1 MKIISH
7 LFSCIITIQ
16 HKAIIIFVGIKN
28 YDCIIKKMADIL
40 QITED
45 IPVDD
50 SIYEYEYREYNPITG
65 TDLNRGSIVITIES
79 QDIYTHPA
87 ESYLI
92 VEGELI
98 KGLRGVGG
106 VLVRYADADLA
117 TLINNGIMYLF
128 SDVRFHL
135 ASHEIEVV
143 QNPGHA
149 SVMLGMLKYP
159 DDFNKSQGLNQLW
172 APDIKKGTAV
182 LADNEGFKMRHEYI
196 IKSPNP
202 KGTFSF
208 KIPLK
213 HFFGFCEDYKKIL
226 YGMQQKLTLTRTG
239 DDNAIFRADAADA
252 AEINL
257 KKISWFMPHVI
268 PSDAY
273 RLQLNKIIERKE
285 KIPVGYRMLQCD
297 NIPVPSGAPFTWR
310 LGVKSSPDIPRFIIV
325 GFQTNKNNNQRANPA
340 IFNHCQ
346 VRNIYVTLNAKRYPD
361 IDYEENFLINKH
373 SRFYGDAATFRKK
386 FFNMDELISNP
397 GINPVSY
404 KDLFPLFVFDVTKQ
418 SEKLKTSV
426 SDIHIK
432 ASFNGD
438 NPPADTIA
446 YAVIISDRLF
456 HFVSDGSKITNI
468 V

>member
-1 MKIISH
+1 
-7 LFSCIITIQ
+7 
-16 HKAIIIFVGIKN
+16 
-28 YDCIIKKMADIL
+28 MADIL

-50 SIYEYEYREYNPITG
+50 SIYEYEYKEYNPITG

-87 ESYLI
+87 ESFLVI
-92 VEGELI
+92 EGKILKEAPVPPAAAEYI
-98 KGLRGVGG
+98 DNDNI
-106 VLVRYADADLA
+106 A
-117 TLINNGIMYLF
+117 LINNGLMYLF
-128 SDVRFHL
+128 SDVRYHL
-135 ASHEIEVV
+135 ASHEIEVL

-149 SVMLGMLKYP
+149 TTMLGLLKYP
-159 DDFNKSQGLNQLW
+159 DDFTKSQGLNQVW
-172 APDIKKGTAV
+172 VPDTDEGTAIN
-182 LADNEGFKMRHEYI
+182 DNKGFKLRRDYI
-196 IKSPNP
+196 INMVEGAGN
-202 KGTFSF
+202 KGKFNF

-213 HFFGFCEDYKKIL
+213 HFLGFCEDYKKIL
-226 YGMQQKLTLTRTG
+226 YGMQQRLTLTRTG
-239 DDNAIFRADAADA
+239 NNNTILRGQNAAGNAALDNAVIVL
-252 AEINL
+252 N
-257 KKISWFMPHVI
+257 KISWFMPHVI

-297 NIPVPSGAPFTWR
+297 NIPVPPGAPFTWR

-325 GFQTNKNNNQRANPA
+325 GFQTNKNNNQTTNPA
-340 IFNHCQ
+340 LFNHCE

-361 IDYEENFLINKH
+361 IDYENDFTINKF
-373 SRFYGDAATFRKK
+373 SRIYGDASTFRKK
-386 FFNMDELISNP
+386 FYNMDELISNSSISP
-397 GINPVSY
+397 DNY
-404 KDLFPLFVFDVTKQ
+404 KTLFPLFVFDVTKQ

-432 ASFNGD
+432 ASFNNVLAA
-438 NPPADTIA
+438 NPPANTIA

>member
-1 MKIISH
+1 
-7 LFSCIITIQ
+7 
-16 HKAIIIFVGIKN
+16 
-28 YDCIIKKMADIL
+28 MADIL

-50 SIYEYEYREYNPITG
+50 SIYDYEYKEYNPITG

-87 ESYLI
+87 ESFLVI
-92 VEGELI
+92 EGQLI
-98 KGLRGVGG
+98 KEAPAPPAAAEYVNDDKI
-106 VLVRYADADLA
+106 A
-117 TLINNGIMYLF
+117 LINNGLMYLF
-128 SDVRFHL
+128 SDVRYHL
-135 ASHEIEVV
+135 ASHEIEVL

-149 SVMLGMLKYP
+149 TTMLGLLKYP
-159 DDFNKSQGLNQLW
+159 DDFTKSQGLNQVW
-172 APDIKKGTAV
+172 APDTDEGTAI
-182 LADNEGFKMRHEYI
+182 DRNEGFKLRQNYI
-196 IKSPNP
+196 INMVEGANN
-202 KGTFSF
+202 KGKFNF

-213 HFFGFCEDYKKIL
+213 HFLGFCEDYKKIL
-226 YGMQQKLTLTRTG
+226 YGMQQRLTLTRTG
-239 DDNAIFRADAADA
+239 NNNAILRGQNAAGNAALDNAKI
-252 AEINL
+252 ELN
-257 KKISWFMPHVI
+257 KISWFMPHVI

-273 RLQLNKIIERKE
+273 RLQLDKIIEKKE

-297 NIPVPSGAPFTWR
+297 NIPVVGGTGFTWR

-325 GFQTNKNNNQRANPA
+325 GFQTGKNNDQTTNPA
-340 IFNHCQ
+340 LFDHCE

-361 IDYEENFLINKH
+361 IDYENDFLINKF
-373 SRFYGDAATFRKK
+373 SRIYGDATTFRKK
-386 FFNMDELISNP
+386 FYNMDELISNSSIRP
-397 GINPVSY
+397 DNY
-404 KDLFPLFVFDVTKQ
+404 KTLFPLFVFDVTKQ

-432 ASFNGD
+432 ASFNNN
-438 NPPADTIA
+438 NPPANTMA

>member
-1 MKIISH
+1 
-7 LFSCIITIQ
+7 
-16 HKAIIIFVGIKN
+16 
-28 YDCIIKKMADIL
+28 MADIL

-50 SIYEYEYREYNPITG
+50 SIYDYEYKEYNPITG
-65 TDLNRGSIVITIES
+65 TDLNRGSIVITIET

-87 ESYLI
+87 ESFLNI
-92 VEGELI
+92 EGQLLLGANGHYVDND
-98 KGLRGVGG
+98 KV
-106 VLVRYADADLA
+106 A
-117 TLINNGIMYLF
+117 LINNGIMYLF
-128 SDVRFHL
+128 SDIRYHL
-135 ASHEIEVV
+135 ASHEIEVL

-149 SVMLGMLKYP
+149 TTMLGLLKYP
-159 DDFNKSQGLNQLW
+159 DDFTKSQGLNQVW
-172 APDIKKGTAV
+172 APDTGEGTPV
-182 LADNEGFKMRHEYI
+182 DGNEGFRKRREYI
-196 IKSPNP
+196 INMVDGDDN
-202 KGTFSF
+202 KGKFNF

-213 HFFGFCEDYKKIL
+213 HFLGFCEDYKKIL
-226 YGMQQKLTLTRTG
+226 YGMQQRLTLTRTG
-239 DDNAIFRADAADA
+239 YNNAILKGRNAADNAALGDGTIK
-252 AEINL
+252 IN
-257 KKISWFMPHVI
+257 KISWFMPHVI

-273 RLQLNKIIERKE
+273 RLQLDKIIEKKE

-297 NIPVPSGAPFTWR
+297 NLPVPPGVGTFTWR

-325 GFQTNKNNNQRANPA
+325 GFQTEKHNDQTKNPA
-340 IFNHCQ
+340 IFDDCG

-361 IDYEENFLINKH
+361 TDYENDFSINKF
-373 SRFYGDAATFRKK
+373 SRIYGDAALFRKK
-386 FFNMDELISNP
+386 FYNMDELISNST
-397 GINPVSY
+397 INPVNY
-404 KDLFPLFVFDVTKQ
+404 KKLYPLFVFDVTKQ

-438 NPPADTIA
+438 NPQNDTIA

>member
-1 MKIISH
+1 
-7 LFSCIITIQ
+7 
-16 HKAIIIFVGIKN
+16 
-28 YDCIIKKMADIL
+28 MADIL

-50 SIYEYEYREYNPITG
+50 SIYEYEYKEYNPIAG
-65 TDLNRGSIVITIES
+65 KAGDLNRGSIVIVIEA
-79 QDIYTHPA
+79 QDIYTQPS
-87 ESYLI
+87 ESFLI

-98 KGLRGVGG
+98 KSDINNI
-106 VLVRYADADLA
+106 VRYANEDFA

-128 SDVRFHL
+128 SDVRYHL
-135 ASHEIEVV
+135 ASHEIEVL

-149 SVMLGMLKYP
+149 TTMLGMLKYP
-159 DDFNKSQGLNQLW
+159 DDFTKSQGLNQLW
-172 APDIKKGTAV
+172 LPDTFIDDDNLV
-182 LADNEGFKMRHEYI
+182 ADNNGNFTGKNKGIEIRQNYI
-196 IKSPNP
+196 IKSPND
-202 KGTFSF
+202 KGKFSF

-213 HFFGFCEDYKKIL
+213 HFLGFCEDYKKVI
-226 YGMQQKLTLTRTG
+226 YGMQQRLTLTRTG
-239 DDNAIFRADAADA
+239 DDDAIFLLKRDGANAQAAKIQADQGRVNI
-252 AEINL
+252 E
-257 KKISWFMPHVI
+257 KIRWFMPHII

-273 RLQLNKIIERKE
+273 RLQLDKIIERKE

-297 NIPVPSGAPFTWR
+297 NTPVPNNPAFTWR

-325 GFQTNKNNNQRANPA
+325 GFQSDKNNNQERNPA
-340 IFNHCQ
+340 LFDHCN

-361 IDYEENFLINKH
+361 TDYENSFTNNQY
-373 SRFYGDAATFRKK
+373 SRIYGDTALFRKK
-386 FFNMDELISNP
+386 FYNMDELVSNS
-397 GINPVSY
+397 GIDPMSY
-404 KDLFPLFVFDVTKQ
+404 KDLFPLFLFDVSKQ

-432 ASFNGD
+432 ASFDGGPGN
-438 NPPADTIA
+438 NVIA

>member
-1 MKIISH
+1 
-7 LFSCIITIQ
+7 
-16 HKAIIIFVGIKN
+16 
-28 YDCIIKKMADIL
+28 MADIL

-50 SIYEYEYREYNPITG
+50 SIYEYEYKEYNPITG

-87 ESYLI
+87 ESFLVI
-92 VEGELI
+92 EGQLI
-98 KGLRGVGG
+98 KEAPAPPAAAEYVNDDKI
-106 VLVRYADADLA
+106 A
-117 TLINNGIMYLF
+117 LINNGLMYLF
-128 SDVRFHL
+128 SDVRYHL
-135 ASHEIEVV
+135 ASHEIEVL

-149 SVMLGMLKYP
+149 TTMLGLLKYP
-159 DDFNKSQGLNQLW
+159 DDFTKSQGLNQVW
-172 APDIKKGTAV
+172 APDTENGTPE
-182 LADNEGFKMRHEYI
+182 DINSGFKLRRDYI
-196 IKSPNP
+196 INMVEGVAN
-202 KGTFSF
+202 KGKFNF

-213 HFFGFCEDYKKIL
+213 HFLGFCEDYKKIL
-226 YGMQQKLTLTRTG
+226 YGMQQRLTLTRTG
-239 DDNAIFRADAADA
+239 NNNAIFRGQNAAGNA
-252 AEINL
+252 ALDNAKIVLN
-257 KKISWFMPHVI
+257 KISWFMPHVI

-273 RLQLNKIIERKE
+273 RLQLDKIIERKE

-297 NIPVPSGAPFTWR
+297 NIPVVGGTGFTWR

-325 GFQTNKNNNQRANPA
+325 GFQTGKNNNQTTNPA
-340 IFNHCQ
+340 LFDHCE

-361 IDYEENFLINKH
+361 IDYENDFTINKF
-373 SRFYGDAATFRKK
+373 SRIYGDAALFRKK
-386 FFNMDELISNP
+386 FYNMDELISNSSIRP
-397 GINPVSY
+397 DNY
-404 KDLFPLFVFDVTKQ
+404 KTLFPLFVFDVTKQ

-432 ASFNGD
+432 ASFNNN
-438 NPPADTIA
+438 NPPPNTMA

>member
-1 MKIISH
+1 
-7 LFSCIITIQ
+7 
-16 HKAIIIFVGIKN
+16 
-28 YDCIIKKMADIL
+28 MADIL

-50 SIYEYEYREYNPITG
+50 SIYEYEYKEYNPITG

-87 ESYLI
+87 ESFLVI
-92 VEGELI
+92 EGQLI
-98 KGLRGVGG
+98 KEAPVPPAAAEY
-106 VLVRYADADLA
+106 VNDDKIA
-117 TLINNGIMYLF
+117 LINNGLMYLF
-128 SDVRFHL
+128 SDVRYHL
-135 ASHEIEVV
+135 ASHEIEVL

-149 SVMLGMLKYP
+149 TTMLGLLKYP
-159 DDFNKSQGLNQLW
+159 DDFTKSQGLNQVW
-172 APDIKKGTAV
+172 APDTGEGTAIDENKGFKLRRDYIINMV
-182 LADNEGFKMRHEYI
+182 EGADN
-196 IKSPNP
+196 
-202 KGTFSF
+202 KGKFNF

-213 HFFGFCEDYKKIL
+213 HFLGFCEDYKKIL
-226 YGMQQKLTLTRTG
+226 YGMQQRLTLTRTG
-239 DDNAIFRADAADA
+239 NNNAILRGQNAAGNA
-252 AEINL
+252 ALVNAKIELN
-257 KKISWFMPHVI
+257 KISWFMPHVI

-273 RLQLNKIIERKE
+273 RLQLDKIIEKKE

-297 NIPVPSGAPFTWR
+297 NIPVVGGTGFTWR

-325 GFQTNKNNNQRANPA
+325 GFQTGKNNDQTTNPA
-340 IFNHCQ
+340 LFDHCE

-361 IDYEENFLINKH
+361 IDYENDFTINKF
-373 SRFYGDAATFRKK
+373 SRIYGDASTFRKK
-386 FFNMDELISNP
+386 FYNMDELISNSSIRP
-397 GINPVSY
+397 DNY
-404 KDLFPLFVFDVTKQ
+404 KTLFPLFVFDVTKQ

-432 ASFNGD
+432 ASFNNN
-438 NPPADTIA
+438 NPPANTIA

>member
-1 MKIISH
+1 
-7 LFSCIITIQ
+7 
-16 HKAIIIFVGIKN
+16 
-28 YDCIIKKMADIL
+28 MADIL

-50 SIYEYEYREYNPITG
+50 SIYEYEYKEYNPIAG
-65 TDLNRGSIVITIES
+65 TNYNRGSIVITIEA

-92 VEGELI
+92 IDGHLRKRARAVNGEVQNYAEGDTI
-98 KGLRGVGG
+98 
-106 VLVRYADADLA
+106 
-117 TLINNGIMYLF
+117 TLINNAMMYLF
-128 SDVRFHL
+128 SDVRYHL
-135 ASHEIEVV
+135 ASHEIEVL
-143 QNPGHA
+143 QNPGYA
-149 SVMLGMLKYP
+149 TSILGMLKYP
-159 DDFNKSQGLNQLW
+159 DDFNKSHGLNQCW
-172 APDIKKGTAV
+172 APDTPITDNNTANK
-182 LADNEGFKMRHEYI
+182 DNNDGFKKRHKYI
-196 IKSPNP
+196 IKEPITP
-202 KGTFSF
+202 GTFSF

-213 HFFGFCEDYKKIL
+213 HFLGFCEDYKKIL
-226 YGMQQKLTLTRTG
+226 YGMQQRLTLTRSG
-239 DDNAIFRADAADA
+239 NIEDPIFRNAGDA
-252 AEINL
+252 AELHIE
-257 KKISWFMPHVI
+257 KIRWFMPHVI

-297 NIPVPSGAPFTWR
+297 NTQVPPASENFTWR
-310 LGVKSSPDIPRFIIV
+310 LGVKSSPDIPRFIII
-325 GFQTNKNNNQRANPA
+325 GFQKDKHNKQDKNPA
-340 IFNHCQ
+340 IFNHLS

-361 IDYEENFLINKH
+361 TDYDNSFTKNLY
-373 SRFYGDAATFRKK
+373 SRVYGDAATFRKK

-397 GINPVSY
+397 GIEPINY
-404 KDLFPLFVFDVTKQ
+404 KNLFPLFVFDVSKQ

-432 ASFNGD
+432 ASFTD
-438 NPPADTIA
+438 NPGNDTMA

>member
-1 MKIISH
+1 
-7 LFSCIITIQ
+7 
-16 HKAIIIFVGIKN
+16 
-28 YDCIIKKMADIL
+28 MADIL

-50 SIYEYEYREYNPITG
+50 SIYDYEYKEYNPIAG
-65 TDLNRGSIVITIES
+65 NAGDLNRGSIVIVIEA

-92 VEGELI
+92 VDGELI
-98 KGLRGVGG
+98 KNADNT
-106 VLVRYADADLA
+106 RYPNDNNVN
-117 TLINNGIMYLF
+117 LINNAIMYLF
-128 SDVRFHL
+128 SDVRYHL
-135 ASHEIEVV
+135 ASHEIEVL

-149 SVMLGMLKYP
+149 TTMLGMLKYP
-159 DDFNKSQGLNQLW
+159 DDFTRSFGLNQFW
-172 APDIKKGTAV
+172 FPDTKLGTAENRSNN
-182 LADNEGFKMRHEYI
+182 DNYNIGYTIRQDYI
-196 IKSPNP
+196 IKSPVNN
-202 KGTFSF
+202 GEFSF

-213 HFFGFCEDYKKIL
+213 HFLGFCEDYKKIL
-226 YGMQQKLTLTRTG
+226 YGMQQRLTLTRTG
-239 DDNAIFRADAADA
+239 NDDAIFRGAGTDPGKVK
-252 AEINL
+252 I
-257 KKISWFMPHVI
+257 KKIRWFMPHVI

-297 NIPVPSGAPFTWR
+297 NAPVPADNTSFTWR

-325 GFQTNKNNNQRANPA
+325 GFQTNKNNNQETNPA
-340 IFNHCQ
+340 IFDHCR

-361 IDYEENFLINKH
+361 TDYENDFRNNNF
-373 SRFYGDAATFRKK
+373 SRIYGDAATFRKK
-386 FFNMDELISNP
+386 FYNIDEILSNP
-397 GINPVSY
+397 GINPETY
-404 KDLFPLFVFDVTKQ
+404 KNLFPLFVFDVTKQ

-432 ASFNGD
+432 AFFD
-438 NPPADTIA
+438 VNPGPNTMA

>member
-1 MKIISH
+1 
-7 LFSCIITIQ
+7 
-16 HKAIIIFVGIKN
+16 
-28 YDCIIKKMADIL
+28 MADIL

-50 SIYEYEYREYNPITG
+50 SIYDYEYKEYNPIVG
-65 TDLNRGSIVITIES
+65 TNLNRGSIVLTIES

-87 ESYLI
+87 ESFLI
-92 VEGELI
+92 IDGR
-98 KGLRGVGG
+98 LRRTNPPNNPADPNDPNA
-106 VLVRYADADLA
+106 LVDANIV
-117 TLINNGIMYLF
+117 TLVNNGMMYLF
-128 SDVRFHL
+128 SDVRYHL
-135 ASHEIEVV
+135 ASHEIEVL
-143 QNPGHA
+143 QNPGRA
-149 SVMLGMLKYP
+149 TTMLGMLKYP
-159 DDFNKSQGLNQLW
+159 DDFAKSQGLNQLW
-172 APDIKKGTAV
+172 APDTADGATEIRKDQALYNKGF
-182 LADNEGFKMRHEYI
+182 DDRHNYI
-196 IKSPNP
+196 IRTSNP

-213 HFFGFCEDYKKIL
+213 HFLGFCEDYKKIL
-226 YGMQQKLTLTRTG
+226 YGMQQRLTLTRT
-239 DDNAIFRADAADA
+239 DDNDAIFRVNGVGACTV
-252 AEINL
+252 EL
-257 KKISWFMPHVI
+257 EKIRWFMPHVI

-273 RLQLNKIIERKE
+273 RLQLDKIIEKKE

-297 NIPVPSGAPFTWR
+297 STQVPNNQRIFTWR

-325 GFQTNKNNNQRANPA
+325 GFQTNKNNDQETNSAT
-340 IFNHCQ
+340 FNNLF

-361 IDYEENFLINKH
+361 TDYNNDFTTNQY
-373 SRFYGDAATFRKK
+373 SRIYGDASLFRKK

-397 GINPVSY
+397 GIDPINY
-404 KDLFPLFVFDVTKQ
+404 KKIFPLYVFDVTKQ

-432 ASFNGD
+432 AFFNANPAGGN
-438 NPPADTIA
+438 NPPANTLA

>member
-1 MKIISH
+1 
-7 LFSCIITIQ
+7 
-16 HKAIIIFVGIKN
+16 
-28 YDCIIKKMADIL
+28 MADIL

-50 SIYEYEYREYNPITG
+50 SIYEYEYKEYNPIVG
-65 TDLNRGSIVITIES
+65 ADLNRGSIVLTIES

-87 ESYLI
+87 ESYLVI
-92 VEGELI
+92 EGRL
-98 KGLRGVGG
+98 GTPVVPPLVGVGP
-106 VLVRYADADLA
+106 YANADTV

-128 SDVRFHL
+128 SDVRYHL
-135 ASHEIEVV
+135 AGHEIEVL

-149 SVMLGMLKYP
+149 TTMLGMLKYP

-172 APDIKKGTAV
+172 LPDTPI
-182 LADNEGFKMRHEYI
+182 ADNNTADKVDNKGFKSRFEYI
-196 IKSPNP
+196 ITKVDPVGS
-202 KGTFSF
+202 FSF

-213 HFFGFCEDYKKIL
+213 HFLGFCEDYKKIL
-226 YGMQQKLTLTRTG
+226 YGMQQRLTLTRTG
-239 DDNAIFRADAADA
+239 NDNAIFRTAATDAG
-252 AEINL
+252 
-257 KKISWFMPHVI
+257 KIDIQRIRWFMPHVI

-273 RLQLNKIIERKE
+273 RLQLNKIMEKKE

-297 NIPVPSGAPFTWR
+297 NSSVPADSRNFTWR

-325 GFQTNKNNNQRANPA
+325 GFQNNKNNNQERNPA
-340 IFNHCQ
+340 IFDHLL
-346 VRNIYVTLNAKRYPD
+346 VTNIYVTLNAKRYPD
-361 IDYEENFLINKH
+361 TDYNINFTANNF
-373 SRFYGDAATFRKK
+373 SRIYGDAATFRKK

-397 GINPVSY
+397 GIDPISY
-404 KDLFPLFVFDVTKQ
+404 KELFPLFVFDVSKQ

-432 ASFNGD
+432 ATFND
-438 NPPADTIA
+438 NPGNNTMA

>member
-1 MKIISH
+1 
-7 LFSCIITIQ
+7 
-16 HKAIIIFVGIKN
+16 
-28 YDCIIKKMADIL
+28 MADIL

-50 SIYEYEYREYNPITG
+50 SIYEYEYKEYNPIVG
-65 TDLNRGSIVITIES
+65 TDLNRGSIVLTIES

-87 ESYLI
+87 ESFLI
-92 VEGELI
+92 IDGRLTLENDRAINPVVDDAKSLI
-98 KGLRGVGG
+98 DDDTV
-106 VLVRYADADLA
+106 
-117 TLINNGIMYLF
+117 TLINNGMMYLF
-128 SDVRFHL
+128 SDVRYHL
-135 ASHEIEVV
+135 ASHEIEVL

-149 SVMLGMLKYP
+149 TTMLGMLKYP

-172 APDIKKGTAV
+172 LPDTDIQVNNNANKD
-182 LADNEGFKMRHEYI
+182 DNKGFKDRHNYI
-196 IKSPNP
+196 VKTANP

-213 HFFGFCEDYKKIL
+213 HFLGFCEDYKKIL
-226 YGMQQKLTLTRTG
+226 YGMQQRLTLTRTSN
-239 DDNAIFRADAADA
+239 DNAIFRANALPDCTVKL
-252 AEINL
+252 E
-257 KKISWFMPHVI
+257 KIRWFMPHVI

-273 RLQLNKIIERKE
+273 RLQLDKIIEKKE

-297 NIPVPSGAPFTWR
+297 STQVPNGNTTFTWR

-325 GFQTNKNNNQRANPA
+325 GFQFSKYNDQRRNPA
-340 IFNHCQ
+340 IFDSLN

-361 IDYEENFLINKH
+361 TDYDNDFNKNQF
-373 SRFYGDAATFRKK
+373 SRIYGDAASFRKK

-397 GINPVSY
+397 GINPIDFKRIY
-404 KDLFPLFVFDVTKQ
+404 PLYVFDVSKQ

-432 ASFNGD
+432 AFFHNATDINS
-438 NPPADTIA
+438 IA

>member
-1 MKIISH
+1 
-7 LFSCIITIQ
+7 
-16 HKAIIIFVGIKN
+16 
-28 YDCIIKKMADIL
+28 MADIL

-50 SIYEYEYREYNPITG
+50 SIYEYEYKEYNPITG
-65 TDLNRGSIVITIES
+65 TDLNRGSIVLTIES

-87 ESYLI
+87 ESFLVI
-92 VEGELI
+92 EGQL
-98 KGLRGVGG
+98 LRNNND
-106 VLVRYADADLA
+106 RYIQDDKVA
-117 TLINNGIMYLF
+117 LINNGLLYLF

-135 ASHEIEVV
+135 ASHEIEVL

-149 SVMLGMLKYP
+149 TTMLGMLKYP
-159 DDFNKSQGLNQLW
+159 DDFTKSQGLNQVW
-172 APDIKKGTAV
+172 IPDQEAGTAV
-182 LADNEGFKMRHEYI
+182 PGDNKGFKIRNDYI
-196 IKSPNP
+196 INLQEGNIN
-202 KGTFSF
+202 KGKFSF

-213 HFFGFCEDYKKIL
+213 HFLGFCEDYKKIL
-226 YGMQQKLTLTRTG
+226 YGMQQRLTLTRTG
-239 DDNAIFRADAADA
+239 DNNAILKGQNAAGNA
-252 AEINL
+252 AAIDGKVNIE
-257 KKISWFMPHVI
+257 KIKWFMPHVI

-273 RLQLNKIIERKE
+273 RLQLNKIIEKKE

-297 NIPVPSGAPFTWR
+297 SIQVPTNQKPFTWR

-325 GFQTNKNNNQRANPA
+325 GFQTDKNNDQTTNPA
-340 IFNHCQ
+340 IFNHLY

-361 IDYEENFLINKH
+361 TDYENDFSANQY
-373 SRFYGDAATFRKK
+373 SRIYGDAATFRKK
-386 FFNMDELISNP
+386 FYNMDELISNS
-397 GINPVSY
+397 GIDPINY
-404 KDLFPLFVFDVTKQ
+404 KSLFPLYVFDVTKQ

-432 ASFNGD
+432 ASFNPAPAGVGGD
-438 NPPADTIA
+438 NPPANTIA

>member
-1 MKIISH
+1 
-7 LFSCIITIQ
+7 
-16 HKAIIIFVGIKN
+16 
-28 YDCIIKKMADIL
+28 MADIL

-50 SIYEYEYREYNPITG
+50 SIYDYEYKEYNPIVG
-65 TDLNRGSIVITIES
+65 TDLNRGSIVLTIEL

-87 ESYLI
+87 ESFLVI
-92 VEGELI
+92 EGELRRRARAVD
-98 KGLRGVGG
+98 GAVQY
-106 VLVRYADADLA
+106 YADDAVV
-117 TLINNGIMYLF
+117 TLINNAMMYLF

-135 ASHEIEVV
+135 ASHEIEVL

-149 SVMLGMLKYP
+149 TTILGLLKYP
-159 DDFNKSQGLNQLW
+159 DDFNKSFGMNQLW
-172 APDIKKGTAV
+172 VKDENTGAAEIRVAQATFNKGF
-182 LADNEGFKMRHEYI
+182 EIRRGYI
-196 IKSPNP
+196 ITSPNTNG
-202 KGTFSF
+202 KFSF

-213 HFFGFCEDYKKIL
+213 HFLGFCEDYKKIL
-226 YGMQQKLTLTRTG
+226 YGMQQKLTLTRTN
-239 DDNAIFRADAADA
+239 DNNAIFRTGAD
-252 AEINL
+252 EGEVYLERIR
-257 KKISWFMPHVI
+257 WFMPHVI

-273 RLQLNKIIERKE
+273 RLQLDKIIEKKE

-297 NIPVPSGAPFTWR
+297 SSQVPATSTNFTWR

-325 GFQTNKNNNQRANPA
+325 GFQTDKNNSQAFNPA
-340 IFNHCQ
+340 IFDNLN

-361 IDYEENFLINKH
+361 TDYDNDFTENHF
-373 SRFYGDAATFRKK
+373 SRLYGDAALFRKK
-386 FFNMDELISNP
+386 FYNMDELVSNC
-397 GINPVSY
+397 GINPQEY
-404 KDLFPLFVFDVTKQ
+404 KTIYPLFVFDVTKQ

-432 ASFNGD
+432 ASFGN
-438 NPPADTIA
+438 NPGNNTMA

>member
-1 MKIISH
+1 
-7 LFSCIITIQ
+7 
-16 HKAIIIFVGIKN
+16 
-28 YDCIIKKMADIL
+28 MADIL

-50 SIYEYEYREYNPITG
+50 SIYEYEYKEYNPIVG
-65 TDLNRGSIVITIES
+65 TDLNRGSIVLTIES

-87 ESYLI
+87 ESFLVI
-92 VEGELI
+92 EGQLAAPVAPP
-98 KGLRGVGG
+98 LAGVGP
-106 VLVRYADADLA
+106 YADADVV

-128 SDVRFHL
+128 SDVRYHL
-135 ASHEIEVV
+135 ASHEIEVL

-149 SVMLGMLKYP
+149 TTMLGLLKYP
-159 DDFNKSQGLNQLW
+159 DDFTKSQGLNQLW
-172 APDIKKGTAV
+172 LPDTNI
-182 LADNEGFKMRHEYI
+182 DNNNEANKVDNKGFKKRNEYI
-196 IKSPNP
+196 IRTSDP

-213 HFFGFCEDYKKIL
+213 HFLGFCEDYKKIL
-226 YGMQQKLTLTRTG
+226 YGMQQRLTLTRTNN
-239 DDNAIFRADAADA
+239 DNAIFRTAATDAGTVRLD
-252 AEINL
+252 
-257 KKISWFMPHVI
+257 KIRWFMPHVI

-273 RLQLNKIIERKE
+273 RLQLDKVIEKKE
-285 KIPVGYRMLQCD
+285 KLPVGYRMLQCD
-297 NIPVPSGAPFTWR
+297 TSQVPTNQKSFTWR

-325 GFQTNKNNNQRANPA
+325 GFQSDKNNNQEQNPA
-340 IFNHCQ
+340 IFNHLF

-361 IDYEENFLINKH
+361 TDYDNDFNKNQY
-373 SRFYGDAATFRKK
+373 SRIYGDASSFRKK
-386 FFNMDELISNP
+386 FFNMDELVSNS
-397 GINPVSY
+397 GINPLDY
-404 KDLFPLFVFDVTKQ
+404 KNLFPLYVFDVTKQ

-432 ASFNGD
+432 AFFDNDPTGAN
-438 NPPADTIA
+438 NPPDNTMA

>member
-1 MKIISH
+1 
-7 LFSCIITIQ
+7 
-16 HKAIIIFVGIKN
+16 
-28 YDCIIKKMADIL
+28 MADIL

-65 TDLNRGSIVITIES
+65 TDLNRGSIVITIEA

-87 ESYLI
+87 ESFLI
-92 VEGELI
+92 IEGELI
-98 KGLRGVGG
+98 KDDGA
-106 VLVRYADADLA
+106 RYAVDDEVA
-117 TLINNGIMYLF
+117 LINNGIMYLF

-135 ASHEIEVV
+135 ASHEIEVL

-149 SVMLGMLKYP
+149 TTMLGMLKFP
-159 DDFNKSQGLNQLW
+159 DDFSKSQGLNQCW
-172 APDIKKGTAV
+172 IKDTGDGVANP
-182 LADNEGFKMRHEYI
+182 ADGANEGFKLRRNYI
-196 IKSPNP
+196 INMPEGDN
-202 KGTFSF
+202 KGKFSF

-213 HFFGFCEDYKKIL
+213 HFLGFCEDYTKIL
-226 YGMQQKLTLTRTG
+226 YGMQQRLTLTRTG
-239 DDNAIFRADAADA
+239 NDNAILKRNAAAGGAAADGKV
-252 AEINL
+252 NL
-257 KKISWFMPHVI
+257 EKISWFMPHVI

-273 RLQLNKIIERKE
+273 RLQLNKIIEKKE

-297 NIPVPSGAPFTWR
+297 NIPAVGRGAGFTWR

-325 GFQTNKNNNQRANPA
+325 GFQTNKNNDQTTNPA
-340 IFNHCQ
+340 IFDHCR

-361 IDYEENFLINKH
+361 TDYENDFRINKF
-373 SRFYGDAATFRKK
+373 SRIYADAAVFRKK
-386 FFNMDELISNP
+386 FYNMDELISNHN
-397 GINPVSY
+397 INPVDY
-404 KDLFPLFVFDVTKQ
+404 KNLYPLFVFDVTKQ
-418 SEKLKTSV
+418 SEKLKTSI

-432 ASFNGD
+432 ASFDGD
-438 NPPADTIA
+438 NPPDGTMA